1 MTYQFKI
8 QIKGI
13 TKPPVW
19 RRVLV
24 PDTFT
29 FQQFH
34 FLIQEVFG
42 WENVHLYSFSEEVYG
57 GSFRISEPDEMD
69 DCYFIPTKDASKVKL
84 RAYFGKDTSKSLVYW
99 YDFGDDWMHIIKLEL
114 VSDEVLLH
122 PRCLA
127 GKGTCPPEDCGGV
140 GGYEYLKA
148 LFREDPESEEAQE
161 MREWLG
167 LEEDETWDANYFNLE
182 EANRYLSQ
190 L

>member
-1 MTYQFKI
+1 MKWMIAIPSLQKM
-8 QIKGI
+8 
-13 TKPPVW
+13 PV
-19 RRVLV
+19 
-24 PDTFT
+24 
-29 FQQFH
+29 
-34 FLIQEVFG
+34 
-42 WENVHLYSFSEEVYG
+42 N
-57 GSFRISEPDEMD
+57 
-69 DCYFIPTKDASKVKL
+69 
-84 RAYFGKDTSKSLVYW
+84 LVYW

-167 LEEDETWDANYFNLE
+167 MEDDETWDANYFNLE

>member
-1 MTYQFKI
+1 MAA
-8 QIKGI
+8 GI
-13 TKPPVW
+13 GAGYVYFPTISFLDSRSVW
-19 RRVLV
+19 VGKRTFVFVFRRSL
-24 PDTFT
+24 
-29 FQQFH
+29 
-34 FLIQEVFG
+34 
-42 WENVHLYSFSEEVYG
+42 W
-57 GSFRISEPDEMD
+57 
-69 DCYFIPTKDASKVKL
+69 KDASKVKL

-99 YDFGDDWMHIIKLEL
+99 YDFGDDWMHIVKLEL

-148 LFREDPESEEAQE
+148 LFREDPESEEAQD

-182 EANRYLSQ
+182 EAT
-190 L
+190 

>member
-1 MTYQFKI
+1 MAA
-8 QIKGI
+8 GI
-13 TKPPVW
+13 GAGYVYFPTISFLDSRSVW
-19 RRVLV
+19 VGKR
-24 PDTFT
+24 TF
-29 FQQFH
+29 
-34 FLIQEVFG
+34 
-42 WENVHLYSFSEEVYG
+42 
-57 GSFRISEPDEMD
+57 
-69 DCYFIPTKDASKVKL
+69 
-84 RAYFGKDTSKSLVYW
+84 AYFGKDTSKSLVYW

-127 GKGTCPPEDCGGV
+127 GKGICPPEDCGGV